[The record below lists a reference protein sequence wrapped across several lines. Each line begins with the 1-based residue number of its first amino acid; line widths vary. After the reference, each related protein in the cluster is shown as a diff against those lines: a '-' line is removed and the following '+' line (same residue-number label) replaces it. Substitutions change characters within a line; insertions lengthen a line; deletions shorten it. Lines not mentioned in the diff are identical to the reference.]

1 MGALNCIAR
10 PMHHCGMPCANPEYY
25 QDFPYYNGPCPPCKC
40 ESTGCGGHRCKKHCG
55 CNSCGNH
62 CGCENCGSCSNCG
75 NCGDHHCGCHQ
86 TRCSAGMFTANAP
99 LNVCAG
105 EAVPLTARRH
115 NPDCFEICGGCIR
128 IKKPGLYHV
137 VWTLNVPSYQN
148 FSGCLYLTLNGNEVD
163 GSGQTVCC
171 QADNTSTSA
180 TGQAM
185 VQTGPNGLL
194 CLNTDCG
201 IEIGNGCCVENV
213 LTMTVTRVN

>member
-10 PMHHCGMPCANPEYY
+10 PMHHCGIPCANPEYY

-40 ESTGCGGHRCKKHCG
+40 ESTGCGSHRCKKHCG